1 MKKMLIFLSVLV
13 AAAVILIIVLC
24 NNLFGIRDWIAE
36 EFGWDLNRENTDES
50 SDSTCEVNH

>member
-36 EFGWDLNRENTDES
+36 EFGWDLNRENTDENS
-50 SDSTCEVNH
+50 KREVNH